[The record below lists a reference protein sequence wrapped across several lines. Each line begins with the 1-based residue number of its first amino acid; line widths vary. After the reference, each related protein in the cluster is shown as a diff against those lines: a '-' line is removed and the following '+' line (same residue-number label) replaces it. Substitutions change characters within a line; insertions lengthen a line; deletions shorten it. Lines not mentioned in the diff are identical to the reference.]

1 MIDVD
6 EGGAEEGGNELL
18 LGGRGGQAP
27 GGDAQDRV

>member
-6 EGGAEEGGNELL
+6 EGRAEEGSNELL

-27 GGDAQDRV
+27 GGDAQD